1 VIVSGRV
8 RFHPALEPF
17 LAPIDSVTPHPENYN
32 NGDVE
37 AIGES
42 IDENGMCEVIKYQV
56 STGYI
61 IAGTHTWYSL
71 LEHDAEVAP
80 LLPLDVDDLTAK
92 KLMVA
97 LNVIARNAKPDNAML
112 LDTLVEIATRD
123 QLRGTGVDE
132 HHMEALEALAEM
144 RPTFERADWP
154 TLTLRVS
161 PQMMKAFRHATREA
175 ETDTDRFELLLRLA
189 GAL

>member
-1 VIVSGRV
+1 
-8 RFHPALEPF
+8 
-17 LAPIDSVTPHPENYN
+17 
-32 NGDVE
+32 
-37 AIGES
+37 
-42 IDENGMCEVIKYQV
+42 
-56 STGYI
+56 
-61 IAGTHTWYSL
+61 
-71 LEHDAEVAP
+71 
-80 LLPLDVDDLTAK
+80 
-92 KLMVA
+92 
-97 LNVIARNAKPDNAML
+97 ML